1 MSTNV
6 SEKLI
11 VMRESERLTRKA
23 VSQLTGIAYGSLS
36 EYELKGGNIGMKT
49 IQKLLGHPRFKKY
62 TMWFLF
68 DETDPAAGQVSPA
81 LAHIGRDGTISP
93 PSDEKTG

>member
-1 MSTNV
+1 MSMSV

-23 VSQLTGIAYGSLS
+23 ACEMTGVAYGSLT

-49 IQKLLGHPRFKKY
+49 LQKILGAPRFKKY

-68 DETDPAAGQVSPA
+68 DEIDPEAGQIAPA
-81 LAHIGRDGTISP
+81 LAHLGRDGAELQQ
-93 PSDEKTG
+93 SDKSAG